1 MTFEELRSRTSK
13 EPEELNE
20 SLLRK
25 GAALAFAARARSD
38 GLKLER
44 KLASAKET
52 LRPRAGDSLQEQL
65 KRIQEGLFEI
75 CEAQLEQ
82 RRLLGNLTAIVV
94 SGQLL
99 NERNSATLQRI
110 ERGRGKR

>member
-1 MTFEELRSRTSK
+1 MKTFDEVREQGGPEVLEESR
-13 EPEELNE
+13 
-20 SLLRK
+20 LLRK
-25 GAALAFAARARSD
+25 GAALAFAARARGD

-44 KLASAKET
+44 KIASAKDT
-52 LRPRAGDSLQEQL
+52 LRPRAGDSLEEQM
-65 KRIQEGLFEI
+65 KRIQEGLIEM

-99 NERNSATLQRI
+99 GERNSATLQRI
-110 ERGRGKR
+110 ERAKS

>member
-1 MTFEELRSRTSK
+1 MKTFDEVREQGSPEVLEEG
-13 EPEELNE
+13 

-44 KLASAKET
+44 KLASAKDT
-52 LRPRAGDSLQEQL
+52 LRPRAGDSLEDQM
-65 KRIQEGLFEI
+65 KRIQEGLMEM
-75 CEAQLEQ
+75 CDAQLEQ

-99 NERNSATLQRI
+99 NERNSSALQRI
-110 ERGRGKR
+110 ERSRGKR